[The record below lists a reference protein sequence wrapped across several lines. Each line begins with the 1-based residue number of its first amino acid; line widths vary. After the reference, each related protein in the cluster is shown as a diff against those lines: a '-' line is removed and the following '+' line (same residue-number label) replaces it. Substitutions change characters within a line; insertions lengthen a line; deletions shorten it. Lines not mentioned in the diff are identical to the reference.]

1 MKPPPAL
8 PLSCSFEPR
17 LRLRTLGRGDGLLGL
32 APHGPLGPRGDVVTV
47 AQVDWT
53 YRSADGT
60 LREAAAPRT
69 LLSRPQFEEEFARDF
84 AAEADA
90 RDALWA
96 SGLVAFEADL
106 LQWRS
111 PDAAPPLSAPWTLAQ
126 EGFFGAFWLERVP
139 LLKQAGWR
147 VEVAAGFAHYPAVAD
162 GWQCTIE
169 RLSAPRRRGSWL
181 LSLGLEIEGETVDLA
196 PLVADLLRRDS
207 RWLYAE
213 QIHAIEDEAVIML
226 HAPGGRR
233 IEARAAPLKQ
243 VVGAML
249 DLLTDVKPHEG
260 PIELSDWDAARIAQ
274 IDSRAGWQFFGDGD
288 VRQLGERLLA
298 ASAPAAVAPPAGLG
312 VTLRPYQESGLAWL
326 QYLRAQGL
334 GGILADDMGL
344 GKTAQTL
351 AHVLTEKLAGRLDR
365 PALAVLPSSLL
376 FNWAVEAQRVAPGLK
391 VLLLQGPA
399 RAGRFAE
406 IPNADLVL
414 TSYPLLWR
422 DLDAYKRQKWH
433 LLILDEAQTVKNAAG
448 RAARAV
454 RRIEARHRLC
464 LTGTPLENHLGELW
478 AQFDFLMPGFLGDA
492 RSFQRRWRKP
502 IEEGGETQRAELLAA
517 RVRPFVLRRRKD
529 EVATEL
535 PPLST
540 VVRRVELLGAQREL
554 YESVRVAAD
563 KQVRRALAR
572 ADFEGSLITV
582 LDALLKLRQVCCDPR
597 LVKGEDFGQDA
608 ERAKLTLLLEM
619 LPELIAEGRRVIV
632 FSQFT
637 EMLELIEAEL
647 AERQDLPYLML
658 TGDTAVARRAE
669 VVRRFQ
675 ALEVPLLLASLKA
688 GGLGLNLT
696 AADTVIHFDP
706 WWNPAVQAQASAR
719 AHRIGQ
725 DRPVFVYQLVV
736 AGSIEERMLE
746 LQERKK
752 ALADGVLGSDSGSAL
767 KFTLGDLE
775 NLLAP
780 LG

>member
-1 MKPPPAL
+1 MNPSPAL
-8 PLSCSFEPR
+8 QTPPSFEAR

-32 APHGPLGPRGDVVTV
+32 APHGPLGPRGDAVTV
-47 AQVDWT
+47 AQVEWT
-53 YRSADGT
+53 YRCADGS
-60 LREAAAPRT
+60 LQEASAPRT
-69 LLSRPQFEEEFARDF
+69 VLSQPQFDTDF
-84 AAEADA
+84 QRNFTAEADA
-90 RDALWA
+90 RDALWG
-96 SGLVAFEADL
+96 SGLVAFEPDL

-111 PDAAPPLSAPWTLAQ
+111 PAEAMTLAAPWTLAQ
-126 EGFFGAFWLERVP
+126 EGFFGAFWLERIP

-147 VEVAAGFAHYPAVAD
+147 VEVAPGFAHYPAVAE
-162 GWQCTIE
+162 GWQCSIE

-181 LSLGLEIEGETVDLA
+181 LTLGLEIEGETLDLA

-207 RWLYAE
+207 RWLHAE
-213 QIHAIEDEAVIML
+213 QVAAIDDETLIML

-260 PIELSDWDAARIAQ
+260 PIELSDWDAARLSQ
-274 IDSRAGWQFFGDGD
+274 IDSRAGWQFFGDAD
-288 VRQLGERLLA
+288 LRHLGERLLA
-298 ASAPAAVAPPAGLG
+298 AGAPPAVASPQGLG
-312 VTLRPYQESGLAWL
+312 VTLRPYQLTGLAWL

-334 GGILADDMGL
+334 AGILADDMGL

-376 FNWAVEAQRVAPGLK
+376 FNWAIESKRVAPDLK
-391 VLLLQGPA
+391 VLVLQGPA
-399 RAGRFAE
+399 RAERFAQ
-406 IPNADLVL
+406 IANADLVL

-492 RSFQRRWRKP
+492 RSFQRQWRKP
-502 IEEGGETQRAELLAA
+502 IEEGGESLRAELLAA

-535 PPLST
+535 PPMST

-563 KQVRRALAR
+563 KQVRKALAK
-572 ADFEGSLITV
+572 ADFQGSLITV

-597 LVKGEDFGQDA
+597 LVKGQEFGVEA
-608 ERAKLTLLLEM
+608 ERAKLSLLLEM

-647 AERQDLPYLML
+647 DLPHLML
-658 TGDTAVARRAE
+658 TGDTPVAGRAE

-706 WWNPAVQAQASAR
+706 WWNPAVQEQASAR

-725 DRPVFVYQLVV
+725 ERPVFVYQLVV

-752 ALADGVLGSDSGSAL
+752 ALAEGVLGADSGAAL
-767 KFTLGDLE
+767 KFSVSDLE
-775 NLLAP
+775 KLLAP
-780 LG
+780 LS